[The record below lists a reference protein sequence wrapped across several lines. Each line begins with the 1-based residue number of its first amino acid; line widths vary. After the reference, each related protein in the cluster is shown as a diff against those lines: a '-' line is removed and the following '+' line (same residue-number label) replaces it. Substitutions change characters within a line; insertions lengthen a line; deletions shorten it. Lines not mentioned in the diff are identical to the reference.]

1 LLGPNTSEV
10 KQRRRSWPWSSLPVK
25 CPSEACRR
33 LSPRDAARGATI
45 SDRRRAR
52 WADEKMAIVLDLRNN
67 KITSW
72 RRGGHHAGLFVLCR
86 TEGSRASRAERGGRT
101 ERRPEGS
108 HRRARTEVGSRLVGS
123 GAAQRREGGR
133 CWPVPV
139 RCVKVTHRVRMMGC
153 SCGLG

>member
-1 LLGPNTSEV
+1 MQLVAPPLVTGGGQGGRMRRWPLSSISYLRRKKN
-10 KQRRRSWPWSSLPVK
+10 RRSQQN
-25 CPSEACRR
+25 
-33 LSPRDAARGATI
+33 I
-45 SDRRRAR
+45 SD
-52 WADEKMAIVLDLRNN
+52 LRSRIRETNRKN

-108 HRRARTEVGSRLVGS
+108 HRRARTEVGSRLAGS